1 MLMYNGDNMAL
12 LKSVGDFFALDIGT
26 NAVRVVQLADN
37 GQGNWTLLHYGYA
50 PVDLKTTSANSKESE
65 RRLGEI
71 IMTAVGQS
79 GIKTKNVA
87 IGLPSQKTF
96 TTVIDVPMMSD
107 SELKSTIKYQIDQYI
122 PMAIDEAKV
131 DWVLLG
137 QSAHNPQQQEVLLAS
152 TANSYAE
159 ERLEFIEG
167 LGLNVIAAEPDPIA
181 MIRALLPAGIQ
192 DARLII
198 DVGEL
203 STNLVVTFGDSPRLV
218 RTIPTGLYSLV
229 KAAVQ
234 NLNVQEDQARQF
246 IVKFGLAPDRLEGQV
261 YHAVENV
268 LEGFAAELT
277 KSIKFFQTRYPN
289 APVGGILL
297 SGYASVIPKF
307 GDYVTAKTGV
317 GSIQANP
324 WQKVRVSE
332 GDQQQLSA
340 IATEF
345 ATAVGLA
352 QRGNKS

>member
-1 MLMYNGDNMAL
+1 VQLSSSGQD
-12 LKSVGDFFALDIGT
+12 SWALD
-26 NAVRVVQLADN
+26 
-37 GQGNWTLLHYGYA
+37 HYGYA

-87 IGLPSQKTF
+87 IGMPSQKTF
-96 TTVIDVPMMSD
+96 TTVIDMPIMPEA
-107 SELKSTIKYQIDQYI
+107 ELKSTIKYQIDQYI
-122 PMAIDEAKV
+122 PMAVDEAKV
-131 DWVLLG
+131 DWALLG

-181 MIRALLPAGIQ
+181 MVRALLPSGVP

-203 STNLVVTFGDSPRLV
+203 STNLVVTFADAPRLV
-218 RTIPTGLYSLV
+218 RTIPTGLHSLV

-246 IVKFGLAPDRLEGQV
+246 IIKFGLAPDRLEGQV
-261 YHAVENV
+261 FHAVESV
-268 LEGFAAELT
+268 LEGFAAELV

-289 APVGGILL
+289 TPVGGILL
-297 SGYASVIPKF
+297 SGYGSIIPKF
-307 GDYVTAKTGV
+307 GEYVTAKTSV
-317 GSIQANP
+317 GSQPSNP
-324 WQKVRVSE
+324 WQKVKVSQT
-332 GDQQQLSA
+332 DQQQLAA

-345 ATAVGLA
+345 SVAVGLA
-352 QRGNKS
+352 QRGNKK

>member
-1 MLMYNGDNMAL
+1 MAL

-26 NAVRVVQLADN
+26 NAVRVVQLSNN
-37 GQGNWTLLHYGYA
+37 GQDNWTLTHFGYA
-50 PVDLKTTSANSKESE
+50 PVDLKTTSASSKESE

-79 GIKTKNVA
+79 GIKTKNVV

-96 TTVIDVPMMSD
+96 TTVIDVPNMPEA
-107 SELKSTIKYQIDQYI
+107 ELKSTIKYQIDQYI

-159 ERLEFIEG
+159 ERLEFVES

-181 MIRALLPAGIQ
+181 MIRSLLPSGIQ

-203 STNLVVTFGDSPRLV
+203 STDLVVTYNDAPRLV
-218 RTIPTGLYSLV
+218 RTIPTGIHSLV

-246 IVKFGLAPDRLEGQV
+246 ILKFGLAPDRLEGQV
-261 YHAVENV
+261 YHAVESV
-268 LEGFAAELT
+268 LEGFTAELT
-277 KSIKFFQTRYPN
+277 KSIKFFQTRYSST
-289 APVGGILL
+289 PVGGILL

-307 GDYVTAKTGV
+307 GEYVTAKTG
-317 GSIQANP
+317 IAAAQANP

-332 GDQQQLSA
+332 GDQQQLA
-340 IATEF
+340 TIATEF
-345 ATAVGLA
+345 STVVGLA
-352 QRGNKS
+352 QRRNKA

>member
-1 MLMYNGDNMAL
+1 MAL
-12 LKSVGDFFALDIGT
+12 LKGVGDFFALDIGT
-26 NAVRVVQLADN
+26 NAVRVVQLARG
-37 GQGNWTLLHYGYA
+37 GQDSWTLQHYGYA
-50 PVDLKTTSANSKESE
+50 TVDMKTTTANTKESE
-65 RRLGEI
+65 RRLGEV

-96 TTVIDVPMMSD
+96 TTVIDVPTMSEA
-107 SELKSTIKYQIDQYI
+107 ELRTTIKYQIDQYI
-122 PMAIDEAKV
+122 PMSIDEAKV

-181 MIRALLPAGIQ
+181 IVRSLLPSGVQ

-203 STNLVVTFGDSPRLV
+203 ATNLVVTYADAPRLV
-218 RTIPTGLYSLV
+218 RTIPTGLQSLV

-261 YHAVENV
+261 FHAVENV
-268 LEGFAAELT
+268 LDGFAAELV
-277 KSIKFFQTRYPN
+277 KSIKFFQTRYSN
-289 APVGGILL
+289 TPVGGILL
-297 SGYASVIPKF
+297 SGYASVVPKF

-317 GSIQANP
+317 SSAQANP
-324 WQKVRVSE
+324 WQKVRVSQ
-332 GDQQQLSA
+332 GDQQQLA
-340 IATEF
+340 PIASEF
-345 ATAVGLA
+345 ATAIGLA
-352 QRGNKS
+352 ERENK

>member
-1 MLMYNGDNMAL
+1 MYNKGNMKL
-12 LKSVGDFFALDIGT
+12 LRGVGDFFALDIGT
-26 NAVRVVQLADN
+26 NAVRVVQLESSGPDS
-37 GQGNWTLLHYGYA
+37 WTLLHYGYA

-87 IGLPSQKTF
+87 IGMPSQKTF
-96 TTVIDVPMMSD
+96 TTVIDVPTMPEA
-107 SELKSTIKYQIDQYI
+107 ELRSTIKYQIDQYI

-159 ERLEFIEG
+159 ERLEFVEG
-167 LGLNVIAAEPDPIA
+167 LGLNVVAAEPDPIA
-181 MIRALLPAGIQ
+181 MIRSLLPVGIA

-203 STNLVVTFGDSPRLV
+203 STNLVVTYGDSPRLV
-218 RTIPTGLYSLV
+218 RTIPTGIHSLV

-246 IVKFGLAPDRLEGQV
+246 IIKFGLAPDRLEGQV
-261 YHAVENV
+261 YHAVETV

-307 GDYVTAKTGV
+307 GEYVTAKTSV
-317 GSIQANP
+317 NSAQANP
-324 WQKVRVSE
+324 WQKVRVSQ
-332 GDQQQLSA
+332 GDQQQLAS
-340 IATEF
+340 IANEF
-345 ATAVGLA
+345 AVAVGLA
-352 QRGNKS
+352 ERGNR

>member
-1 MLMYNGDNMAL
+1 MAL
-12 LKSVGDFFALDIGT
+12 LKGVGDFFALDIGT
-26 NAVRVVQLADN
+26 NAVRVVQLSPSGPESWN
-37 GQGNWTLLHYGYA
+37 LVHYGYA

-65 RRLGEI
+65 HRLGEI
-71 IMTAVGQS
+71 ILTAVGQS

-96 TTVIDVPMMSD
+96 TTVIDVPTMPEA
-107 SELKSTIKYQIDQYI
+107 ELKSTIKYQIDQYI

-167 LGLNVIAAEPDPIA
+167 LGFNVIAAEPDPIA
-181 MIRALLPAGIQ
+181 MIRALLPVGVQ

-203 STNLVVTFGDSPRLV
+203 ATNLVITYNDAPRLV
-218 RTIPTGLYSLV
+218 RTIPTGIHSLV

-246 IVKFGLAPDRLEGQV
+246 ILKFGLAPDRLEGQV

-268 LEGFAAELT
+268 LDGFTAELT

-297 SGYASVIPKF
+297 SGYASAIPKF
-307 GDYVTAKTGV
+307 GEYVTAKTGV
-317 GSIQANP
+317 QSLQADP
-324 WQKVRVSE
+324 WQKVHLSQ
-332 GDQQQLSA
+332 GDQQQLAS

-352 QRGNKS
+352 QRSNTR

>member
-1 MLMYNGDNMAL
+1 MYNKANMAI
-12 LKSVGDFFALDIGT
+12 LKGVGDFFALDI
-26 NAVRVVQLADN
+26 
-37 GQGNWTLLHYGYA
+37 GNWTLLHYGYA
-50 PVDLKTTSANSKESE
+50 PVDIKTTAADSKESQ

-96 TTVIDVPMMSD
+96 TTVIDVPMMPEA
-107 SELKSTIKYQIDQYI
+107 ELRSTIKYQIDQYI
-122 PMAIDEAKV
+122 PMAVDEAKV

-159 ERLEFIEG
+159 ERLEFIEN
-167 LGLNVIAAEPDPIA
+167 LGLNVVAAEPDPIA
-181 MIRALLPAGIQ
+181 MVRALLPAGVQ

-203 STNLVVTFGDSPRLV
+203 STNLVITYADAPRLV
-218 RTIPTGLYSLV
+218 RTIPTGIHSLV

-246 IVKFGLAPDRLEGQV
+246 ILKFGLAPDRLEGQV
-261 YHAVENV
+261 FHAVENI

-289 APVGGILL
+289 TPVGGILL
-297 SGYASVIPKF
+297 SGYASIVPKF

-317 GSIQANP
+317 PAGQANP
-324 WQKVRVSE
+324 WQKVRVPQ
-332 GDQQQLSA
+332 DQQQQLATIS
-340 IATEF
+340 TEF
-345 ATAVGLA
+345 SVAIGLGM
-352 QRGNKS
+352 RGNK

>member
-1 MLMYNGDNMAL
+1 MAL

-26 NAVRVVQLADN
+26 NAVRVVQLANN
-37 GQGNWTLLHYGYA
+37 GQDNFTLLHYGYA
-50 PVDLKTTSANSKESE
+50 PVDMKTTTANSKESE

-79 GIKTKNVA
+79 GIKTKNVV

-96 TTVIDVPMMSD
+96 TTVIDVPNMPEA
-107 SELKSTIKYQIDQYI
+107 ELRSTIKYQIDQYI

-131 DWVLLG
+131 DWALLG

-181 MIRALLPAGIQ
+181 MVRALLPAGVQ
-192 DARLII
+192 DARLLI

-203 STNLVVTFGDSPRLV
+203 STDLVMTYNDAPRLV
-218 RTIPTGLYSLV
+218 RTIPTGIHSLV

-246 IVKFGLAPDRLEGQV
+246 IIKFGLAPDRLEGQV
-261 YHAVENV
+261 FHAVESI
-268 LEGFAAELT
+268 LEQFAAELT
-277 KSIKFFQTRYPN
+277 KSIKFFQTRYPST
-289 APVGGILL
+289 PVGGILL
-297 SGYASVIPKF
+297 AGYASIVPKF
-307 GDYVTAKTGV
+307 GEYVTAKTGV
-317 GSIQANP
+317 NAVQANP
-324 WQKVRVSE
+324 WQKVRVSQ
-332 GDQQQLSA
+332 GDQQQLAS

-345 ATAVGLA
+345 STVVGLA
-352 QRGNKS
+352 ERGNKS